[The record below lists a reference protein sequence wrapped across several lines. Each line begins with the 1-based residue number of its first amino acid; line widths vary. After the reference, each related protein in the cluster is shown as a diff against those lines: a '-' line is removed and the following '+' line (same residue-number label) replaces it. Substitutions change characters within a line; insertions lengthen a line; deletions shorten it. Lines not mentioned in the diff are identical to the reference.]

1 MLADLTPSDLR
12 SKILLLTSVIE
23 DAHSMGLHPIEVSI
37 QRAVRDVYRRQLIK
51 LTYKGA
57 E

>member
-23 DAHSMGLHPIEVSI
+23 DAHFMGLHPIEVSI
-37 QRAVRDVYRRQLIK
+37 QRAVRDIYRRQLIK
-51 LTYKGA
+51 ILYPLD
-57 E
+57 